1 MRRFCLMS
9 SFFFVKEFGNGP
21 LLTWLCAMCP
31 PPPPLHTK
39 VGSGRKAPTPI
50 GSWRVRESKCKIQGW
65 LASFPYGDLAC
76 ANHPFAL
83 PHNLPSHLPRNGSPP
98 PLPTSLYRDKSLT
111 HNLAPALRRVLAVV
125 ALLGD
130 GWLEY
135 K

>member
-1 MRRFCLMS
+1 MVTLH
-9 SFFFVKEFGNGP
+9 VLTI
-21 LLTWLCAMCP
+21 LLPYLTTYHP
-31 PPPPLHTK
+31 TSPET
-39 VGSGRKAPTPI
+39 GSP
-50 GSWRVRESKCKIQGW
+50 
-65 LASFPYGDLAC
+65 
-76 ANHPFAL
+76 
-83 PHNLPSHLPRNGSPP
+83 PP